1 MVLIGQLEA
10 TWREKSRKA
19 CKKDPAIV
27 FEKKLAI
34 FVSTIDIDAIRRF
47 MKRCL

>member
-1 MVLIGQLEA
+1 LA
-10 TWREKSRKA
+10 NWRRHGGRKA
-19 CKKDPAIV
+19 EKPAKKDAAIV

-34 FVSTIDIDAIRRF
+34 FVSKIDIDAIRRF